1 MNLLLFQGSE
11 LASGR
16 LLLPPDD
23 PRHQHLLQVLKA
35 RKGDSLRAAR
45 INGPRGRLL
54 LESEPS
60 ARHMLKARFEEQEA
74 AGPALQGQVFLALPR
89 PQTLRKILFL
99 MPQLG
104 LKRLVLLRS
113 KRVEK
118 SFYHSPLLSTG
129 EWRRHLLAGM
139 EQAMQS
145 LMPEVH
151 LYEYFRPFME
161 DRLPGLLTDGPRILL
176 HPGRP
181 ALNQSPQLAPGDWQL
196 AIGPEGGWQ
205 DHEREAWEDAGFIW
219 TGLGERILRV
229 ESAFHHAIAQLQV
242 LQQRNQS

>member
-23 PRHQHLLQVLKA
+23 PRHQHLLQVLKLK
-35 RKGDSLRAAR
+35 KGDSLRAAQV
-45 INGPRGRLL
+45 NGPRGRLL

-60 ARHMLKARFEEQEA
+60 DSHALKAHFEEQEA

-104 LKRLVLLRS
+104 LRRLVLLRS

-118 SFYHSPLLSTG
+118 SFYHSPLLTSG

-139 EQAMQS
+139 EQAVQS

-151 LYEYFRPFME
+151 VYEFFRPFME
-161 DRLPGLLTDGPRILL
+161 DRLPGLLSDGPRILL
-176 HPGRP
+176 HPGRDSLSN
-181 ALNQSPQLAPGDWQL
+181 AGTVREGEWQL

-205 DHEREAWEDAGFIW
+205 DHELEAWEEAGFTW

-242 LQQRNQS
+242 LQKRNQT